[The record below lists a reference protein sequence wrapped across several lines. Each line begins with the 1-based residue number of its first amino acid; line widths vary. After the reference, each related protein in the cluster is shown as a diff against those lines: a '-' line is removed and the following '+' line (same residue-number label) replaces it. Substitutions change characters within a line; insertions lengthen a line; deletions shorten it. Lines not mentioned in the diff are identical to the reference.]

1 MDDAHALTPGGG
13 GPGGVYRER
22 GARTVWAIG
31 RPSLVDFEHHEYGQ
45 QAVPADLKYT
55 SPDQMRVRGKR
66 KLLAP
71 ESTRE
76 SPATGPYHR
85 RVDG

>member
-1 MDDAHALTPGGG
+1 MDDQKTLTPGAGK
-13 GPGGVYRER
+13 GGVYQER

-31 RPSLVDFEHHEYGQ
+31 RPSLVDFEHHEYGK

-55 SPDQMRVRGKR
+55 SPDEMRLRGKR

-71 ESTRE
+71 ESTRAAP
-76 SPATGPYHR
+76 PA
-85 RVDG
+85 